1 MAGIPL
7 AVVQS
12 IVGHMSLEMT
22 KHYSAHASIEDQRR
36 GMERLSFFK
45 PEALTSAVE
54 PERVELHGLIDTMP
68 IEKVRSLFHTLKAL
82 D

>member
-1 MAGIPL
+1 
-7 AVVQS
+7 
-12 IVGHMSLEMT
+12 
-22 KHYSAHASIEDQRR
+22 
-36 GMERLSFFK
+36 MERLSFFK